1 MFRRIP
7 FGLEVLCGLGEYHPA
22 VGASIE
28 MGHEAI
34 AFVTG
39 LATFEKTRQL
49 VVGQAIV
56 GTLHCGDLYSAI
68 PLFIN
73 DTLRAR
79 LR

>member
-7 FGLEVLCGLGEYHPA
+7 VGLEVLCGLGEYHPA

-34 AFVTG
+34 AFVNG
-39 LATFEKTRQL
+39 LATSEKTRQL

-56 GTLHCGDLYSAI
+56 GTRHRGDINSSIPQFRYSSM
-68 PLFIN
+68 
-73 DTLRAR
+73 TR
-79 LR
+79 